1 MVKLVDLE
9 TEALVDTVAV
19 TLSKAQ
25 AEALGEK
32 VLDAKALIDIVSD
45 TLREAKAEK
54 LGEKVLDV

>member
-1 MVKLVDLE
+1 MVRLVDLA

-32 VLDAKALIDIVSD
+32 VLDV
-45 TLREAKAEK
+45 
-54 LGEKVLDV
+54 